1 MTNEELVTRV
11 QQGDTKL
18 IPLLWEQ
25 VSRFIDMQAGKY
37 LDNFPDHY
45 RALRGDMVNESYT
58 YFLMAIEKYDPERGS
73 FLACL
78 GWYIRG
84 AFEAV
89 AYNGRGNRQKNDPL
103 NQAVSLDIPIDDT
116 EDLMLTDML
125 ADETAEVPYRELE
138 DIALWQ
144 SVRKLLYEA
153 IDHAADKV
161 GSSLVRY
168 MFDNDCNIG
177 AASKAL
183 YGDKP
188 VQYERY
194 RKAMRQIRSYIGYSQ
209 VKKQMKD
216 MGLDYIYECGTSLT
230 AYKNHIFTS
239 SVELAAMKRERL
251 QLQP

>member
-1 MTNEELVTRV
+1 MTNEELAVRI
-11 QQGDTKL
+11 QKGDTEL

-45 RALRGDMVNESYT
+45 RALQGDMVNESYA
-58 YFLMAIEKYDPERGS
+58 YFLTAIEKYKPERGA
-73 FLACL
+73 FLTCL
-78 GWYIRG
+78 GWYIKS
-84 AFEAV
+84 AFEAA
-89 AYNGRGNRQKNDPL
+89 AYNGRGDRRKRDPL
-103 NQAVSLDIPIDDT
+103 NQAVSLDIPIGDT
-116 EDLMLTDML
+116 EDLTLSDTL
-125 ADETAEVPYRELE
+125 ADEAAEAPYRKAE
-138 DIALWQ
+138 DMALWQ

-168 MFDNDCNIG
+168 MLDNGCNIG

-188 VQYERY
+188 VPYERY
-194 RKAMRQIRSYIGYSQ
+194 RKAMRQIRSYMGYSQ
-209 VKKQMKD
+209 VKKQIKD

-230 AYKNHIFTS
+230 AYKNHAFTS
-239 SVELAAMKRERL
+239 SVEIAAMKRERL
-251 QLQP
+251 SLQP